1 LYSRIKELLNREKS
15 PRYKSL
21 SYIAKALFT
30 LLLLYLIFRRVDLA
44 TAWQNICKLSLASV
58 LGVCALTILR
68 HYIQYHNWRHALH
81 LNAGYVSDLRQER
94 ASYLLALP
102 LRFLIP
108 GGHAAFAKIFY
119 LKNTSLLASFI
130 ATFVER
136 LFMSWAT
143 WTFAAI
149 AAFFFFPHLSIS
161 LRILF
166 ILIAAFLPLWTALI
180 MSLKSSFRPHLPAYA
195 TLAPKMM
202 LLQIANTLLMFLQYY
217 IILNQLGAISA
228 IDTWLGMGLTN
239 LANSIPITISGL
251 GLREGFA
258 IHFLQAFNF
267 SSEQAV
273 AATLSL
279 FIFHD
284 LLPAFVG
291 TVVLFKTKRVSA
303 NPLV

>member
-1 LYSRIKELLNREKS
+1 MYSRVQQLLKRGKS

-30 LLLLYLIFRRVDLA
+30 LLLLYLVFSRIDLA
-44 TAWQNICKLSLASV
+44 SALSYAGSLPLLSV
-58 LGVCALTILR
+58 LGIFGLSILR
-68 HYIQYHNWRHALH
+68 HYIQYNNWRCALH
-81 LNAGYVSDLRQER
+81 LNAGYIYDRRQVR

-108 GGHAAFAKIFY
+108 GGHASFAKIFY
-119 LKNTSLLASFI
+119 LKNTSLLASFVSTS
-130 ATFVER
+130 AER

-149 AAFFFFPHLSIS
+149 AAFFFFPGLNIF
-161 LRILF
+161 LRVGLI
-166 ILIAAFLPLWTALI
+166 IIAAFLPLWAALI
-180 MSLKSSFRPHLPAYA
+180 MRMRPSLRSHLPAYA
-195 TLAPKMM
+195 AQAPKMM
-202 LLQIANTLLMFLQYY
+202 LLQIANTLLMYLQYY
-217 IILNQLGAISA
+217 IILNHLGVISA

-239 LANSIPITISGL
+239 IANSIPITISGL

-258 IHFLQAFNF
+258 IHFLEVFNF

-279 FIFHD
+279 FMFHELIPA
-284 LLPAFVG
+284 LLGV
-291 TVVLFKTKRVSA
+291 VVLFRTKRV
-303 NPLV
+303 